1 MTGPRKPELTGAQRQ
16 QIERARR
23 VLIWDEEGIAGASA
37 SNMEAASYAIA
48 YGRARG
54 TITALLAV
62 IGELTGG
69 ALDPPQEVL
78 DKMAARGMRE
88 LTGGPV
94 PGVALTPAQLRIV
107 LDALADAADYR
118 RICISQFCGD
128 CADSAPELCA
138 DHREAAD
145 EAAIG
150 AYEALSAE
158 LGGGA

>member
-1 MTGPRKPELTGAQRQ
+1 MNGPGRDADAPMGSQAPGVTLTADQRQ
-16 QIERARR
+16 QIDRARR
-23 VLIWDEEGIAGASA
+23 ALIWDEEGIAGASA

-48 YGRARG
+48 YGRSRG

-62 IGELTGG
+62 IDELT
-69 ALDPPQEVL
+69 
-78 DKMAARGMRE
+78 AA
-88 LTGGPV
+88 V
-94 PGVALTPAQLRIV
+94 SGVTLTPAQLRIV

-118 RICISQFCGD
+118 RICISQFCND

-138 DHREAAD
+138 DHREADD